1 MCEVRAG
8 SRNVQVWSGRWEVRL
23 GEAEQYWLWCPITT
37 RFHHGNGR
45 YDSPTRRVDLT
56 GNSPKLEEWLFHTEM
71 VGCGVWNEDRLSPTL
86 QVTDRVNCWP
96 PTGVFKP
103 DSISVFSA
111 QFTRSICSPRES
123 AVRKNTLYFYSHST
137 GYFHCLLSSIMFYYG
152 FKRCILYDMLL
163 LYWLQSSLGVSG
175 IGANI
180 LLRYENPQMLRPMLM
195 THCVGIS
202 CEHPPAYL
210 NHL

>member
-103 DSISVFSA
+103 DSISQFSVLNLPEA
-111 QFTRSICSPRES
+111 FIRFENLQYTRTRFI
-123 AVRKNTLYFYSHST
+123 FIH
-137 GYFHCLLSSIMFYYG
+137 
-152 FKRCILYDMLL
+152 
-163 LYWLQSSLGVSG
+163 
-175 IGANI
+175 I
-180 LLRYENPQMLRPMLM
+180 LLVIFIACCLQLCFIMGLKDAYYM
-195 THCVGIS
+195 TCYYCTDYNHPLASRELVPIS
-202 CEHPPAYL
+202 SSDMKIPKCSGPC
-210 NHL
+210 